1 MKKDKEQFNKGE
13 IAIYKPKSGLV
24 ELKVSIENE
33 TIWLT
38 QKNMA
43 NLFDVDVRTVN
54 EHLQNIFKTE
64 ELKET
69 STIRK
74 SRIVQKEGAREVERE
89 VNFYNLDAIISV
101 GYRVNSQKATQF
113 RIWATNTLREY
124 LVKGYVVNQ
133 EKLLEKEEKFNQ
145 LQEMV
150 SFLKNKSER
159 KRLEGQE
166 KEILS
171 LLSNYSKTLTLL
183 EKYDEGKLKKT
194 KGSKSKFTLEY
205 EGSLKVVSE
214 LKKELVSKKEAS
226 DMFGKE
232 REKALEGIVK
242 NLYQTFGGKE
252 LYKSIEEK
260 ASHVLYLI
268 IKDHPFSDGN
278 KRIGSFMFIY
288 FMDRCNYLYQENGE
302 KKINDNAL
310 TALALLIAESDPKE
324 KDQMIA
330 LITQLIK

>member
-1 MKKDKEQFNKGE
+1 MTKGKEQFNRGE

-33 TIWLT
+33 TIWLSLI
-38 QKNMA
+38 QIA
-43 NLFDVDVRTVN
+43 ELFNIDKSGISR
-54 EHLQNIFKTE
+54 HIKNIFE
-64 ELKET
+64 SNELDKD
-69 STIRK
+69 STVAKIAT
-74 SRIVQKEGAREVERE
+74 VQIEGGREIKRDIEY
-89 VNFYNLDAIISV
+89 YNLDVIISV

-113 RIWATNTLREY
+113 RIWATNTLKEY
-124 LVKGYVVNQ
+124 LVKGYVVNK
-133 EKLLEKEEKFNQ
+133 ERILETKEKFNK
-145 LQEMV
+145 LQQMV
-150 SFLKNKSER
+150 SFLKEKAG
-159 KRLEGQE
+159 KKMLEGQE
-166 KEILS
+166 GEILS
-171 LLSNYSKTLTLL
+171 LLANYSKTLTLL
-183 EKYDEGKLKKT
+183 EKYDEGKLKKA
-194 KGSKSKFTLEY
+194 KGIKTDFVLKY
-205 EGSLKVVSE
+205 EDSLKVVTE
-214 LKKELVSKKEAS
+214 LKKDLVSKKEAS

-232 REKALEGIVK
+232 REKALEGIIK